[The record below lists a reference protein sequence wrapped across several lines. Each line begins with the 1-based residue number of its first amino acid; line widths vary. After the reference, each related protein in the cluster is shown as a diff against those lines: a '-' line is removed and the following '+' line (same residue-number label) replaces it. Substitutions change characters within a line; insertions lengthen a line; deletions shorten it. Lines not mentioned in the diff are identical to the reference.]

1 VDEGRAE
8 ALYELEI
15 AFAEIARL
23 TQGAGTAK
31 PWVTDRALRHLPLLF
46 KPHPWHGIPIGD
58 DAPRIPTIGAVALP
72 GASNASLLVQ
82 FDLAGIAVSAGSACA
97 SGAMKGSEVLAAMG
111 VAPEIAA
118 GTLRISFGPST
129 SDTDVDRFLTEWSR
143 IAQRAKAA

>member
-1 VDEGRAE
+1 VR
-8 ALYELEI
+8 LEDGVK
-15 AFAEIARL
+15 A
-23 TQGAGTAK
+23 AGG
-31 PWVTDRALRHLPLLF
+31 V
-46 KPHPWHGIPIGD
+46 IVGD